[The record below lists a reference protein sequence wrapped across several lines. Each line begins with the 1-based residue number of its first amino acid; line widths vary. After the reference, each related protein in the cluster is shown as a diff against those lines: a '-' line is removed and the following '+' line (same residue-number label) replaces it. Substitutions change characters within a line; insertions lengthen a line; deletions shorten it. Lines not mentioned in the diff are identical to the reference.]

1 MIRSVAVFSIFTLL
15 LLIGCGPS
23 GDRPHGEDH
32 GEDAGHGHG
41 NTADGME
48 PWAVTAWGE
57 HVEIFAECEPL
68 VAGQEAVSH
77 THVTLHSDFS
87 PMTEG
92 TVTGILRDSAG
103 NEQRFAVDR
112 PLRDGIY
119 NVLFAPTGE
128 GEYALSFLVESA
140 GVTEEIASGRVR
152 VGSADQPGGLFEEPH
167 SDRPV
172 PGNGTPAS
180 FLKEQQWKTAF
191 ATAWISEGL
200 VHRRVSG
207 PGHVI
212 PAAGGEIVVTAS
224 VDGVIHSA
232 TWPYPGFET
241 VAGRN
246 LFSIMPQISS
256 DRSLA
261 GLKAEVRGLES
272 ELSVSTARQ
281 DRLEELIQVEAVSR
295 RELEEA
301 RGRVTALEAELEA
314 ALNDLE
320 AVEALR
326 LGRRGGGQIGIPSP
340 LTGRVASVAVSP
352 GQFVA
357 AGDQL
362 VRVVM
367 DRPLWIE
374 VALSPTVVRQLR
386 ESPAG
391 VQVRR
396 GAEEQ
401 PLVIEAPFVKLK
413 VAAPEIDP
421 RTGTVSVILE
431 VDVSTDDLRL
441 GGRVDVDILLAEELR
456 GTVIPSSALVDDG
469 GVPVVY
475 TQSSGEEFLRRPV
488 SVLTNEGDNLLVEGV
503 APGERLVVIGGNT
516 IRRAGMLSSG
526 APAGH
531 VH

>member
-1 MIRSVAVFSIFTLL
+1 MIRTVAVFSIFTLL
-15 LLIGCGPS
+15 LLIACGPS
-23 GDRPHGEDH
+23 GDLLHGDSH
-32 GEDAGHGHG
+32 GEDADHGHG

-57 HVEIFAECEPL
+57 HFEIFAECEPL
-68 VAGQEAVSH
+68 VIGQEAVSH

-87 PMTEG
+87 PMTVG

-103 NEQRFAVDR
+103 NVQQFAVDQ

-119 NVLFAPTGE
+119 NVPFEPTGE

-152 VGSADQPGGLFEEPH
+152 AGSTDQPGSLIEEPH

-172 PGNGTPAS
+172 SGNGTPVS

-191 ATAWISEGL
+191 ATAWISEGM
-200 VHRRVSG
+200 VHHRISG
-207 PGHVI
+207 PGRVK
-212 PAAGGEIVVTAS
+212 PAAGGEIMVTAA
-224 VDGVIHSA
+224 VDGVIRSA
-232 TWPYPGFET
+232 SWPYPGFET

-246 LFSIMPQISS
+246 LFSIMPQVSS

-261 GLKAEVRGLES
+261 GLKAEVSGLES
-272 ELSVSTARQ
+272 KLSVSTARR
-281 DRLEELIQVEAVSR
+281 DRLEELIQVQAVSR

-301 RGRVTALEAELEA
+301 RGRVSALEAELEA
-314 ALNDLE
+314 ARHDLE

-326 LGRRGGGQIGIPSP
+326 LGRHGSGRIDIPSP

-362 VRVVM
+362 VRVVK

-374 VALSPTVVRQLR
+374 VALSPTEVRQLR

-396 GAEEQ
+396 GAEEE

-421 RTGTVSVILE
+421 RTGTVGVILE
-431 VDVSTDDLRL
+431 VDVSTDELRL
-441 GGRVDVDILLAEELR
+441 GRRVHVDILLAEEQR
-456 GTVIPSSALVDDG
+456 GTIVPSSALVDDG
-469 GVPVVY
+469 GVSVVY

-488 SVLTNEGDNLLVEGV
+488 SVLTREGDNLLVEGV
-503 APGERLVVIGGNT
+503 NPGERLVVIGGNT
-516 IRRAGMLSSG
+516 IRRAGMLSGG